1 MKYSEFIK
9 QEYENKI
16 QRKNSKNSYFL
27 FLNFIVEILSTKKLT
42 QKERLK
48 IYKIYKKVIMNKL
61 I

>member
-48 IYKIYKKVIMNKL
+48 IYKIYKKLIMNKL